1 MQPYFYPYLGHFQLM
16 KAVDVWVIFDS
27 INYRPK
33 SWINRNRIIHPNEIP
48 GWQFMS
54 IPIKNST
61 RSYQINEVEVSNL
74 PEWKDRLTR
83 KLLVY
88 KSIAPSFDTTLEI
101 FKSGLSPTSNYLS
114 NFLVGALKNVIELL
128 DISVEIVLASD
139 LEDFPQSAAHPG
151 EWALKIASML
161 GASSYLN
168 PISGSNIF
176 RAEEF
181 KSAGISL
188 EFFNPKLFEYA
199 QGDRKFLPGLSIL
212 DVLMFNEPK
221 VIKKWLQFGEIIKA
235 S

>member
-1 MQPYFYPYLGHFQLM
+1 
-16 KAVDVWVIFDS
+16 
-27 INYRPK
+27 
-33 SWINRNRIIHPNEIP
+33 
-48 GWQFMS
+48 
-54 IPIKNST
+54 
-61 RSYQINEVEVSNL
+61 
-74 PEWKDRLTR
+74 
-83 KLLVY
+83 
-88 KSIAPSFDTTLEI
+88 
-101 FKSGLSPTSNYLS
+101 
-114 NFLVGALKNVIELL
+114 
-128 DISVEIVLASD
+128 
-139 LEDFPQSAAHPG
+139 
-151 EWALKIASML
+151 ML

-235 S
+235 I